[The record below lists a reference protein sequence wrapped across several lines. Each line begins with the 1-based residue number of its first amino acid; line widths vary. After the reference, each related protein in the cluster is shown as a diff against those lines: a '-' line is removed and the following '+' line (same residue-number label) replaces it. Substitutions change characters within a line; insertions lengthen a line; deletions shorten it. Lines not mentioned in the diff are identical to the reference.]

1 MDMWDFRMFVRE
13 CLKLGQSDE
22 IIKILKEENV
32 IPRNAKKMNN
42 DLIDR
47 TALLRKWDEKF
58 FAMGGD
64 RLGPNGDEIMWYL
77 NSLLDEIKNA
87 PTI

>member
-1 MDMWDFRMFVRE
+1 
-13 CLKLGQSDE
+13 
-22 IIKILKEENV
+22 
-32 IPRNAKKMNN
+32 MNN

-47 TALLRKWDEKF
+47 TALLRKWGEKF
-58 FAMGGD
+58 FSMGGD

-87 PTI
+87 PTIDLEEVKYKAFCEGVDKMKEAMMKGNAE